1 LAEESVLS
9 DELVRDLIAV
19 GEVDL
24 LVGVPTYNN
33 VKTAGQVVRAVQVGF
48 LKYFPRERTV
58 LINPD
63 GGSTDGTQEAVRN
76 ATVGD
81 FQTLMTSQ
89 PLRTMHR
96 ISTPYHGNPGRE
108 TALRTIFAAADL
120 LRAKACA
127 VIGAE
132 LQSVTPEWVEG
143 LIRPIYKEQFDLIT
157 PLYHRHKFD
166 GLLINNVL
174 YPMVRAVYGAR
185 VKEPLGGEFGVSGRL
200 ARSFLETSLHD
211 AENLRPGIDLRLVT
225 SAMRNAYR
233 LGQSFLGPKIHAPG
247 YSEPNLATLLP
258 QVVGTFFDCME
269 TDEPYWI
276 SRTGSDA
283 VPFFGF
289 EYELSLEPVR
299 INRER
304 MLHVFRTGVRE
315 LESILDPILAPDT
328 LKEVQRL
335 ASADELNIQFSDE
348 LWAKTV
354 YEFAASY
361 HHSVIH
367 RDHLLQALTPLYLGR
382 TSSFVA
388 ENLET
393 FSYDFERRLD
403 ALCLEY
409 ERLKPYLIDRWTYN
423 KKVRQP

>member
-1 LAEESVLS
+1 MAEESVLS
-9 DELVRDLIAV
+9 DELLRDLIAV

-33 VKTAGQVVRAVQVGF
+33 ARTAGQVVRAVQVGF

-89 PLRTMHR
+89 PLRTLHR

-108 TALRTIFAAADL
+108 NALRTIFAAADL

-127 VIGAE
+127 VIGAD

-143 LIRPIYKEQFDLIT
+143 LIRPIYRDHFDLIT

-174 YPMVRAVYGAR
+174 YPMVRAVYGTR
-185 VKEPLGGEFGVSGRL
+185 VKEPLGSEFGVSARL
-200 ARSFLETSLHD
+200 TRSILETSLRV
-211 AENLRPGIDLRLVT
+211 ENLRPGIDLRLVT
-225 SAMRNAYR
+225 SAMRDAYR
-233 LGQSFLGPKIHAPG
+233 LGQAFLGPKIHAPG
-247 YSEPNLATLLP
+247 YSEPDLATLLP
-258 QVVGTFFDCME
+258 QVIGTFFDCME
-269 TDEPYWI
+269 TDEAYWI
-276 SRTGSDA
+276 ARTGSDA

-304 MLHVFRTGVRE
+304 MLQVFRTGVRE
-315 LESILDPILAPDT
+315 LASILDVILDPET
-328 LKEVQRL
+328 LEDVQRL
-335 ASADELNIQFSDE
+335 ASLDDPNIQFSDE

-393 FSYDFERRLD
+393 YSYDFERRLD

-409 ERLKPYLIDRWTYN
+409 ERLKQYLIDRWTLN
-423 KKVRQP
+423 QARHP